1 MNNITSILRKMPFWI
16 YWNLFRNKKPS
27 PLLRRF
33 NNKYY
38 RIACSTRFLW
48 NLSKAQDDESCSWI
62 VILSWS
68 ANSKIIQY
76 TVILEFFFEWFSQ
89 FIILTLSLLL
99 SFVIIDISFLSI
111 IQMDC
116 GLENSKATKVEKCF
130 NSSSGIEREEDWS
143 LTNKRLSWLEEFF
156 SRQVEIMV
164 TSCANVRQSFFFDLN
179 WKCIFNELV
188 ISVGKFENR
197 RFDVSNLLLL

>member
-1 MNNITSILRKMPFWI
+1 MMKVARDSFLVSKLENNSIYRHLGVFLRVVF
-16 YWNLFRNKKPS
+16 
-27 PLLRRF
+27 
-33 NNKYY
+33 
-38 RIACSTRFLW
+38 
-48 NLSKAQDDESCSWI
+48 D
-62 VILSWS
+62 
-68 ANSKIIQY
+68 
-76 TVILEFFFEWFSQ
+76 SQ

-179 WKCIFNELV
+179 WKCVFNELV

-197 RFDVSNLLLL
+197 HFDVSNLLLL

>member
-1 MNNITSILRKMPFWI
+1 MPFWI
-16 YWNLFRNKKPS
+16 YWNLFRNKKRS

-48 NLSKAQDDESCSWI
+48 NLSKAQDDESCSWLFLGQQTRKQFNI
-62 VILSWS
+62 PSSWS
-68 ANSKIIQY
+68 FSSSGFRLSIYHSHA
-76 TVILEFFFEWFSQ
+76 FFAS
-89 FIILTLSLLL
+89 FIR
-99 SFVIIDISFLSI
+99 IIDISFLSI

-179 WKCIFNELV
+179 WKCVFNELV